1 LEVCTVLTVRHVS
14 LLVVLAGLLA
24 TAGLGD
30 ALAQTKGNTAP
41 KAADSAPMTFQIY
54 KSKNGDFRWRLMDG
68 SGTEV
73 GMSNKGYP
81 MKADCQKTIDG
92 IIAGAAK
99 AKVEDQG
106 K

>member
-1 LEVCTVLTVRHVS
+1 VSTVRRVS

-30 ALAQTKGNTAP
+30 ALAQTKGKTAP
-41 KAADSAPMTFQIY
+41 KTGEAVAPPTLTFHIYKDKGEKFRFRLKDSAGVSVAVAT
-54 KSKNGDFRWRLMDG
+54 
-68 SGTEV
+68 T
-73 GMSNKGYP
+73 GYETKP
-81 MKADCQKTIDG
+81 ECQKMIDA

-99 AKVEDQG
+99 AKVEDEA